1 MRILM
6 RRNVKFAVFC
16 ASGDPQ
22 APLVAT
28 DTIERLNA
36 ERVANGERPYERW
49 NDWVSLGLFTDGP
62 SAALAMMSNLRQTI
76 VRKDTPP
83 GKPPTDVWR
92 SPVMEKINTIDDVG
106 LYILVTASK
115 TSDILVERLKFKPV
129 TYGDVALRTKLGC
142 MVTGVMGPETNNYY
156 RSGQIFGVVIGLN
169 GAVEMETLMENGI
182 AAGQSETYRNLVIEG
197 FKGKTNY
204 ARGMSYYLAL
214 HTAMG
219 LMIVLVI
226 IGNVGMYMAKK
237 ESRGG
242 A

>member
-1 MRILM
+1 
-6 RRNVKFAVFC
+6 
-16 ASGDPQ
+16 
-22 APLVAT
+22 
-28 DTIERLNA
+28 
-36 ERVANGERPYERW
+36 
-49 NDWVSLGLFTDGP
+49 
-62 SAALAMMSNLRQTI
+62 
-76 VRKDTPP
+76 
-83 GKPPTDVWR
+83 
-92 SPVMEKINTIDDVG
+92 
-106 LYILVTASK
+106 
-115 TSDILVERLKFKPV
+115 
-129 TYGDVALRTKLGC
+129 